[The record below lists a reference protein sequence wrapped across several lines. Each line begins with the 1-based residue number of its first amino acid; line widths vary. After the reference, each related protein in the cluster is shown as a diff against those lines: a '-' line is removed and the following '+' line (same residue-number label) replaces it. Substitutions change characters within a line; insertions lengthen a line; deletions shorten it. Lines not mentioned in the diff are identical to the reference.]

1 MKDIIRA
8 ITEAITRFFDNR
20 FVVDNSRVLYL
31 EMMVERERQE
41 KQKLLD
47 YILQL
52 SVKSAE
58 PEEEKPMPLP
68 LETNA
73 RVPWHIRQRQLE
85 EDDRKIAE
93 LKKQHSADREIANA

>member
-20 FVVDNSRVLYL
+20 FVIDNSRVLYL
-31 EMMVERERQE
+31 EMMVERERLE
-41 KQKLLD
+41 KHKLLD
-47 YILQL
+47 FVLGL
-52 SVKSAE
+52 SKKQE
-58 PEEEKPMPLP
+58 PEEVEKPMPLP

-93 LKKQHSADREIANA
+93 LKKQHSAAEA